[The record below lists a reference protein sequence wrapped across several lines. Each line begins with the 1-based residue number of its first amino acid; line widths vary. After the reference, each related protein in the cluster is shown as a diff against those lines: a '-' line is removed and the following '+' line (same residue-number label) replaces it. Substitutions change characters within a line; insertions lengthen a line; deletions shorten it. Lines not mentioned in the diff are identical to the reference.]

1 MKWQIMIDNVK
12 VNIRVEQKINI
23 HNFHI
28 VLMWMDEWNKICHF
42 SKDELAYK
50 LSFSFSFFY
59 RNKLS
64 FSCWANE
71 MVSEKNVKKIKGN

>member
-1 MKWQIMIDNVK
+1 
-12 VNIRVEQKINI
+12 
-23 HNFHI
+23 
-28 VLMWMDEWNKICHF
+28 MDEWNKICHF

-71 MVSEKNVKKIKGN
+71 MVSEKNVKKIKGNKKN